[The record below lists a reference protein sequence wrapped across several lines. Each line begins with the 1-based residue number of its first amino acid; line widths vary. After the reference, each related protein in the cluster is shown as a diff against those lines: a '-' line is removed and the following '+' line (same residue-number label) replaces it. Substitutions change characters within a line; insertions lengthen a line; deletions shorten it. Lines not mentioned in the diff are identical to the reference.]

1 METKQSGRAPR
12 AIGPYSHAVRSGWLL
27 FCSGQTPLDPETM
40 ELVGDTIEVQA
51 ERALANLEL
60 VLGDCGLSLA
70 DVIKT
75 NVYLQDMAD
84 FAGMNAVYA
93 RKFGEHKP
101 ARTTVA
107 VRENPLGALVEIECV
122 AEFDE

>member
-1 METKQSGRAPR
+1 MEMKQSGRAPR
-12 AIGPYSHAVRSGWLL
+12 AIGPYSHAVRSGRLL

-40 ELVGDTIEVQA
+40 KLIGDTIEVQV

-60 VLGDCGLSLA
+60 VLEDCGLSLA
-70 DVIKT
+70 DVVKT
-75 NVYLQDMAD
+75 NVYLQDMDD
-84 FAGMNAVYA
+84 FAGMNSVYA

-122 AEFDE
+122 AEFHE